1 MATHK
6 ASAIVIDDYE
16 LPKGRKAV
24 GTLITAALM
33 VLSSRRKFIEPRSF
47 IHDHILAR
55 SIKAHKYSKLVQ
67 DIIFYALFGLHG
79 VETVWF
85 AFTKLKKHN
94 VKLTSPA
101 WIEWVA
107 TVFAGGVFAREHFDE
122 FIEQKEL
129 KAIKEI

>member
-6 ASAIVIDDYE
+6 TSAIVIDDYE
-16 LPKGRKAV
+16 LPKGRNAV

-33 VLSSRRKFIEPRSF
+33 VLSSRRKSV
-47 IHDHILAR
+47 
-55 SIKAHKYSKLVQ
+55 KAAKYSKLVQ
-67 DIIFYALFGLHG
+67 DIIFYALFSLHG
-79 VETVWF
+79 VETVYF
-85 AFTKLKKHN
+85 AFTKLKRHN

-107 TVFAGGVFAREHFDE
+107 TVFAGGVFATQHFDE

>member
-6 ASAIVIDDYE
+6 ATALTIDDYE

-33 VLSSRRKFIEPRSF
+33 VLSSRRKFIEPRSV

-55 SIKAHKYSKLVQ
+55 SAKAARYSKLVQ
-67 DIIFYALFGLHG
+67 DIIFYTLFGLHG
-79 VETVWF
+79 IETIWF
-85 AFTKLKKHN
+85 ATTKLKKHN
-94 VKLTSPA
+94 VKITRPA

-107 TVFAGGVFAREHFDE
+107 TVFAGGVFARKHFDE
-122 FIEQKEL
+122 FIEQREI